1 MGALKEWGLD
11 LQASSIKVNQRM
23 ETNLPGIYAAG
34 DVTVYEG
41 KLRLICTG
49 FSEAAIAVNHAAH
62 AVYPEL
68 RVFPGY
74 STNLAEKKTQ
84 QTVG

>member
-1 MGALKEWGLD
+1 LE

-23 ETNLPGIYAAG
+23 ETNLSGVYAAG
-34 DVTVYEG
+34 DITIYEG

-62 AVYPEL
+62 AINPEL

-74 STNLAEKKTQ
+74 STNLVEKKSQ
-84 QTVG
+84 QTLG